1 MLGANSADGD
11 AVPELPAWRVPL
23 DSSGVALVA
32 IAAVWHSNV
41 NERETIGPA
50 DPFEVKPNGLLRPRG
65 FAPARESRSLGG
77 WFPRVCSR
85 VTKRRIASD
94 LADPRLLSGPRP
106 ARAAVRGSSSQ
117 PATEQTSCVNLRVR

>member
-1 MLGANSADGD
+1 MLGANSSTVGPDPD
-11 AVPELPAWRVPL
+11 ARVLL

-41 NERETIGPA
+41 NERETIGHAILSKSNPT
-50 DPFEVKPNGLLRPRG
+50 GCSG
-65 FAPARESRSLGG
+65 REDSLQHESLGRSAG
-77 WFPRVCSR
+77 GFPRVCSR

-117 PATEQTSCVNLRVR
+117 PATEQQSAEA